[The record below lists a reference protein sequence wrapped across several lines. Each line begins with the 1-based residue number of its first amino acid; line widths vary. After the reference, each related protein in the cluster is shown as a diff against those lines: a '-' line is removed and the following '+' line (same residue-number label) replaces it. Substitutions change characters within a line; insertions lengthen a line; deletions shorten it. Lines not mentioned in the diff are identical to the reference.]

1 MGGVSPKIDDIEI
14 TENLDEFYRIRKHF
28 IVLTD
33 AGKPV
38 YTRYGD
44 EMTLAPF
51 IATISAIIP
60 KIQSYF
66 WDNNTDAR
74 QNTNK
79 LRTIVSDR
87 YKCYLLQKGGLI
99 YICMVSMHERC
110 SIGGYFLDDLVHQ
123 PDLQQKPSKHI
134 LEEDLRPSAL
144 KETNAYVNLQLEY
157 LHLQLISV
165 ITQASVRQLK

>member
-87 YKCYLLQKGGLI
+87 YKC
-99 YICMVSMHERC
+99 
-110 SIGGYFLDDLVHQ
+110 
-123 PDLQQKPSKHI
+123 
-134 LEEDLRPSAL
+134 
-144 KETNAYVNLQLEY
+144 
-157 LHLQLISV
+157 
-165 ITQASVRQLK
+165 